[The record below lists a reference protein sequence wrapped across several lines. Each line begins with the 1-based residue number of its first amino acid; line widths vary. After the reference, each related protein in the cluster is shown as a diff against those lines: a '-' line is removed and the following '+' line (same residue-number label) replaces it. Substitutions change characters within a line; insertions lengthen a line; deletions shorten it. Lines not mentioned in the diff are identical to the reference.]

1 VVSNFFGQKRGEFLR
16 EVLLIAESCVEEG
29 FRQVRFSRGRIQR
42 YANERQQAKAL
53 FLLQQTLSYGSLG
66 SKRD

>member
-1 VVSNFFGQKRGEFLR
+1 VFLR
-16 EVLLIAESCVEEG
+16 EVLLIIESCVGEG
-29 FRQVRFSRGRIQR
+29 SRQVRFSRGRILL
-42 YANERQQAKAL
+42 YANERQQAEAL